1 MTNNMKS
8 VRLGNVVVCFCRWSA
23 VLGFLIGVGVQP
35 AWAEGFRNPPE
46 GGASMGRVGGNIAL
60 DEDASAV
67 SRNPANLVLLPGAE
81 VEVGANIIHSR
92 VKFTSALSGC
102 TDESEDP
109 WKYLPY
115 VFASVPLKTNQVAL
129 GLGISV
135 PFGQS
140 MVWDQEGQFRYTAPY
155 FSELRVMNI
164 NPTLAVKLGDSLCLA
179 VGADI
184 YASDIDMRQYVS
196 WSQVTHTPVPDGEVK
211 LQGDGVGIG
220 GNAALTWLIPHDQRV
235 ALTYRSPVK
244 VKYDGHFT
252 VDNIPAMARATA
264 LPRNDF
270 NTEITF
276 PASVGLGYSIQPIS
290 KLKLEAD
297 VEWIGFN
304 SYDDLTLDANGD
316 NPLLHPQG
324 DPTPP
329 TAPLTVKQD
338 WKNAW
343 TAGVGAEYQLF
354 SELALR
360 AGYLFIQSPIP
371 DDTLAPTLPDNDRHV
386 VSVGLGYKHSHRSVD
401 LAFMQSFF
409 RNRTISTQSAPY
421 YNGTYAFNAQ
431 IMSVSYGYTF

>member
-1 MTNNMKS
+1 MSCIIT
-8 VRLGNVVVCFCRWSA
+8 RFCRWGA
-23 VLGFLIGVGVQP
+23 ILGLVTGFGIQS

-46 GGASMGRVGGNIAL
+46 GGSSMGRVGGNIAL

-67 SRNPANLVLLPGAE
+67 SRNPANLVLLTNTQ
-81 VEVGANIIHSR
+81 VEVGANIIHSK
-92 VKFTSALSGC
+92 VKFTSAISGQ

-115 VFASVPLKTNQVAL
+115 VFASVPLKNNQLAL

-140 MVWDQEGQFRYTAPY
+140 MSWSQDGQFRYTAPY
-155 FSELRVMNI
+155 FAELRVVNI
-164 NPTLAVKLGDSLCLA
+164 NPTIAAKIGDSLCLA
-179 VGADI
+179 VGVDI
-184 YASDIDMRQYVS
+184 YASDIDMRQNVP
-196 WSQVTHTPVPDGEVK
+196 WSQVTQTAVPDGASK
-211 LQGDGVGIG
+211 LQGDGAGIG
-220 GNAALTWLIPHDQRV
+220 GNAALTWLITQDQRF

-244 VKYDGHFT
+244 VKYDGHCT
-252 VDNIPAMARATA
+252 VDNIPAQARAMA
-264 LPRNDF
+264 LPRTDF

-276 PASVGLGYSIQPIS
+276 PASVGLGYSIQPIN

-297 VEWIGFN
+297 VEWIEFN
-304 SYDDLTLDANGD
+304 SYDDLTLDADGD

-329 TAPLTVKQD
+329 TSPLIVNQD

-354 SELALR
+354 SALALR

-371 DDTLAPTLPDNDRHV
+371 DNTMTPTLPDNDRHV
-386 VSVGLGYKHSHRSVD
+386 VSVGLGFKHSHHSVD
-401 LAFMQSFF
+401 LAFMQSLF
-409 RNRTISTQSAPY
+409 RDRTISNQSVPY
-421 YNGTYAFNAQ
+421 YNGTYAFNSQ
-431 IMSVSYGYTF
+431 IMSVSYGYSF